1 MDNLTEYTNMVPP
14 EFHHLHRD
22 FNKVFNYVKIRYIR
36 NVLRWNYDFSKSRLF
51 MTKFDY
57 KYSNENDC
65 IPNFKK
71 MQSEGRYFIAKYKD
85 KDWNFQ
91 LENKYIKYLV
101 ASIRE
106 IITNLIVPISRVPEE
121 IYSIVEKYRNNEDLY
136 GPQFDESSDDEND
149 MNDMNDENDEV

>member
-1 MDNLTEYTNMVPP
+1 
-14 EFHHLHRD
+14 
-22 FNKVFNYVKIRYIR
+22 
-36 NVLRWNYDFSKSRLF
+36 
-51 MTKFDY
+51 
-57 KYSNENDC
+57 
-65 IPNFKK
+65 